1 MALVWRPQ
9 FIKRWTLH
17 RAACPTPWKVAS
29 SKTSDPREQDR
40 SPNIFHN
47 PAQKS
52 NFIISAKS
60 CVLYKSAPFGV
71 GGNYTEFK
79 YQEVGI
85 IGSHLRHW
93 LPQSHPFFF
102 QKKKKQHF
110 IFYST
115 SVSLLSFHIYSHF
128 MSYFTL
134 DIFPK
139 LLTLVR
145 KYKSPPKKKRKY
157 NLSINESSL
166 IFCA

>member
-93 LPQSHPFFF
+93 LPQSHPFFS
-102 QKKKKQHF
+102 KRKNNNTLSF
-110 IFYST
+110 IQ
-115 SVSLLSFHIYSHF
+115 LLSHFYLFTFTHTSCLISHSI
-128 MSYFTL
+128 SYL
-134 DIFPK
+134 NSLHWSENINPPQK
-139 LLTLVR
+139 R
-145 KYKSPPKKKRKY
+145 KENIISPLMSPP
-157 NLSINESSL
+157 
-166 IFCA
+166 